1 MQPVND
7 TWTHAHDLTLVFL
20 ALAYSSD
27 STLTDSELD
36 SISDALQR
44 WRPEATREEIHEI
57 VLESTAAFLESDAE
71 EEVLRSVRALG
82 EALSLEKRRQALED
96 AMRIAEADGIL
107 LNSEQN
113 ILSIIAAVWDIR
125 ATKDR
130 LLSETLVDI
139 EEHPEWS
146 VLHDIAFLFIV
157 MAHGADGEL
166 VDPEIAVMVERLSQ
180 WSPDLTESGVRA
192 VLRSALEYYSTGP
205 EAFDLEATVESV
217 SDALPKAQRLVVL
230 DDLMA
235 IAEADGQFRTE
246 EEEILETLSAA
257 WRVDVRL
264 PRKSAD

>member
-1 MQPVND
+1 MQPVHD

-27 STLTDSELD
+27 ATLTDSEVD
-36 SISDALQR
+36 SIAEALQR
-44 WRPEATREEIHEI
+44 WRPDASRDEIHEI
-57 VLESTAAFLESDAE
+57 VLEATAAFLESDAE
-71 EEVLRSVRALG
+71 EEVLRSVRTLG

-125 ATKDR
+125 ATKER
-130 LLSETLVDI
+130 LLRETLVDI

-166 VDPEIAVMVERLSQ
+166 LESEITVMVDRLSR
-180 WSPDLTESGVRA
+180 WSPDLNEDGIRA
-192 VLRSALEYYSTGP
+192 VLRSALEYYAGGP
-205 EAFDLEATVESV
+205 ESFDLEATIESV
-217 SDALPKAQRLVVL
+217 SDTLPRAQRLVVL

-235 IAEADGQFRTE
+235 IAEADAPIRGE
-246 EEEILETLSAA
+246 ERDILETLSAA

-264 PRKSAD
+264 SHGA